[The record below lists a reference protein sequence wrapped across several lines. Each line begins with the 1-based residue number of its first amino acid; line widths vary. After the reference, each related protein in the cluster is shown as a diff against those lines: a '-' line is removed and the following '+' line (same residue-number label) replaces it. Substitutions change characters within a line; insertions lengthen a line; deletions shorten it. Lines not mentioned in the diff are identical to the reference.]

1 MICRNTEDSGTAGQ
15 TKVQRLSR
23 RGVLAQ
29 FPLIYKLS
37 NASPSAAALATVIVA
52 ESSLGL
58 QRRMKDKV
66 TDSDVPTTLS
76 S

>member
-1 MICRNTEDSGTAGQ
+1 MICRNTEDSSGAGE

-37 NASPSAAALATVIVA
+37 NASPSAVALATVIVA

-58 QRRMKDKV
+58 HRTNRKDKV
-66 TDSDVPTTLS
+66 TESDI
-76 S
+76 